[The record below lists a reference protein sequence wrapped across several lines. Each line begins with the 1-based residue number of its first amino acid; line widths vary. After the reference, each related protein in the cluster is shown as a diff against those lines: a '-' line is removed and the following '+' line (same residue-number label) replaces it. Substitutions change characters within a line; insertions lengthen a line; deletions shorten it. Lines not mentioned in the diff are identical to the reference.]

1 MGRRGGSSRSSA
13 RPASKPTAT
22 AAPAK
27 KAAPP
32 ATQQRAQPPA
42 TQQHAQTA
50 PAMGGGGQSFLG
62 GVAQMAAGYAVGH
75 VASRAIENVIFGGH
89 NATPE
94 QIQKAEEQVQ
104 QGPCAR
110 PYDGFLK
117 CLKKNEDDATECD
130 WAYDMFKE
138 CQTTNRANRDF
149 GYGGESKEQSATY

>member
-1 MGRRGGSSRSSA
+1 
-13 RPASKPTAT
+13 
-22 AAPAK
+22 
-27 KAAPP
+27 
-32 ATQQRAQPPA
+32 
-42 TQQHAQTA
+42 
-50 PAMGGGGQSFLG
+50 MGGGGQSFLG

-75 VASRAIENVIFGGH
+75 VASRAIENVIFGGRE
-89 NATPE
+89 ATPA
-94 QIQKAEEQVQ
+94 QIQKAEEEVQ
-104 QGPCAR
+104 HGPCAR